1 MSGTRDI
8 SVTVNGEVYR
18 RQVDPRQTLGDFLRH
33 DLGLK
38 GTHLGCEHGVC
49 GACTILL
56 DGQSARSCLTL
67 AVQADQCKIATV
79 EGLATDK
86 GLNPLQ
92 EAFRDHHALQCGF
105 CTPGILM
112 SLTELLAVNP
122 HPGEAAVRETLSG
135 HLCRCTGYQNIVDAC
150 LAVAQGTTRPK
161 DDQGVAA
168 IVGQSARRVED
179 PALLS
184 GQANFVDDIALPG
197 TLSAAFVRS
206 PFGHAA
212 VGNIDVSAARAMP
225 GVHAVYALENLRPHM
240 TAERTPLGQ
249 SVRELVGIA
258 SKGLRD
264 NITPF
269 VLARDEVCYV
279 GDPLAVVIAENRYL
293 AEDAAA
299 RVEVDYEPLPAVSD
313 CRDALRP
320 DAARVHRD
328 VPSNILAEYV
338 VGYGDCDQAFGEA
351 ANVFQLSLMQHRGC
365 AHPMEGRGVLADYNA
380 VEDRITLW
388 TSTQSPHE
396 VRLSLVQLLGLDDDR
411 IRVITP
417 DVGGGFGAKYL
428 IYPEEVVV
436 PLAARMLGRPVK
448 WIEDRREHFLTSIQE
463 RDQYWDLEI
472 ALNDSAE
479 ILGVRGVLI
488 NDQGAYTPQGINVS
502 YNSATSLPGPYRLPA
517 YHLKVLAVE
526 TNKVPTMPVRG
537 AGYPQGAFAIERLL
551 DLAASKL
558 GLDRADIRRRNF
570 VPAESMPYATPLKTR
585 AGTPVK
591 YDSGDFPKCQQMA
604 LQAAGYVDFGG
615 RQMQARAEGR
625 YIGFG
630 LANGVKGTG
639 RGPFETGI
647 VRIGRS
653 GKVSVY
659 TGAAPMG
666 QGTKTM
672 LAQIAAEQF
681 GLAPDDVNVIA
692 GDTAY
697 VPMGH
702 GGFASRQTVNA
713 GSSTHI
719 AAKAVREKALGLAAD
734 LLDLP
739 IERLTLREGRVFA
752 SDSNLSVSLGDL
764 AREAIGIPGY
774 SLPKGISPG
783 LEQTENFMPQGL
795 TYANASHCVE
805 VEVDVGTGAVRILR
819 YVVVSD
825 CGHLINPMLVEG
837 QIVGGVV
844 HGIGNALLERM
855 IYDDNAQPLTTSF
868 GEYLLPTAAE
878 LPRIELITHV
888 SPSPLN
894 PLGVKGVGECGVIPA
909 AAAIMSAIENALAPF
924 GVQIAET
931 PLFPERVVALINAVK
946 PADEPIDLK
955 SPFK

>member
-1 MSGTRDI
+1 MSQMRHV
-8 SVTVNGEVYR
+8 SVTVNGKVYR
-18 RQVDPRQTLGDFLRH
+18 RRIDPRQTLGDFLRH
-33 DLGLK
+33 DLGLR

-49 GACTILL
+49 GACTVLL
-56 DGQSARSCLTL
+56 NGQTTRSCLTL
-67 AVQADQCKIATV
+67 AVQADRCSVTTV
-79 EGLATDK
+79 ESLATDK

-92 EAFRDHHALQCGF
+92 QAFRDHHALQCGF

-112 SLTELLAVNP
+112 SLTELLEMNP
-122 HPGEAAVRETLSG
+122 DPDESAVRDTLSG

-150 LAVAQGTTRPK
+150 LALARRTLQPKEDQGTAST
-161 DDQGVAA
+161 
-168 IVGQSARRVED
+168 VGKSVRRVED
-179 PALLS
+179 PALLT
-184 GQANFVDDIALPG
+184 GQAMFVDDVVLPG

-206 PFGHAA
+206 PLGHAA
-212 VGNIDVSAARAMP
+212 VRKIDTTAAQAMP
-225 GVHAVYALENLRPHM
+225 GVHAVYTLKDLRSQI

-258 SKGLRD
+258 SKGLRHG
-264 NITPF
+264 ITPF

-279 GDPLAVVIAENRYL
+279 GDPMVVVVADNRYL

-299 RVEVDYEPLPAVSD
+299 RIEVDYEPLPAVSD
-313 CRDALRP
+313 CREAARP
-320 DAARVHRD
+320 DAPRVHRD
-328 VPSNILAEYV
+328 VASNVLADYA
-338 VGYGDCDQAFGEA
+338 VGYGDCDRAFAEA
-351 ANVFQLSLMQHRGC
+351 AHVFQLSLKQHRGC
-365 AHPMEGRGVLADYNA
+365 AHPIEGRGVLAQYNV
-380 VEDRITLW
+380 VEDCTTLW

-396 VRLSLVQLLGLDDDR
+396 VRLALVQLLGLDDNK
-411 IRVITP
+411 IRVVTP
-417 DVGGGFGAKYL
+417 EVGGGFGAKYL
-428 IYPEEVVV
+428 IYPEEVIL

-463 RDQYWDLEI
+463 RDQYWSLEI
-472 ALNDSAE
+472 ALNQRAE
-479 ILGVRGVLI
+479 ILGVRGTLI
-488 NDQGAYTPQGINVS
+488 NDQGAYTPQGVNVS

-517 YHLKVLAVE
+517 YHLRVLAVE

-537 AGYPQGAFAIERLL
+537 AGHPQGAFAIERLL

-558 GLDRADIRRRNF
+558 GLDRVEIRRRNL
-570 VPAESMPYATPLKTR
+570 VPADFMPYTTPLKTR

-604 LQAAGYVDFGG
+604 LQAAAYGDFEI
-615 RQMQARAEGR
+615 RQKQARTQGR
-625 YIGFG
+625 CIGFG
-630 LANGVKGTG
+630 IANGVKGTG

-672 LAQIAAEQF
+672 LAQIAADQF
-681 GLAPDDVNVIA
+681 GLKPDDVNVIA
-692 GDTAY
+692 GDTGY

-713 GSSTHI
+713 GSSTHV
-719 AAKAVREKALGLAAD
+719 AAKAVREKALRVAAE

-739 IERLTLREGRVFA
+739 VERLTLRDGRVVA

-774 SLPKGISPG
+774 ALPKGISPG

-795 TYANASHCVE
+795 AYANASHCVE
-805 VEVDVGTGAVRILR
+805 VEVDIETGAVRILR

-825 CGHLINPMLVEG
+825 CGRLINPMLVEG

-855 IYDDNAQPLTTSF
+855 TYNENAQPLTTNF
-868 GEYLLPTAAE
+868 GEYLLPTATE
-878 LPRIELITHV
+878 LPRIEVFTHV

-909 AAAIMSAIENALAPF
+909 AAAIISAIENALEPF
-924 GVQIAET
+924 GVQICET
-931 PLFPERVVALINAVK
+931 PLFPEQVVDLVNAGK
-946 PADEPIDLK
+946 AM
-955 SPFK
+955 SAG